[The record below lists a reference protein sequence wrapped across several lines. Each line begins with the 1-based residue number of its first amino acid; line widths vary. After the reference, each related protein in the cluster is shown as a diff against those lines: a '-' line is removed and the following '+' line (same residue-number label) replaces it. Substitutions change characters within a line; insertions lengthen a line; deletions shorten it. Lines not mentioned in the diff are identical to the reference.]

1 MSTRLF
7 KKPSSA
13 GVRCSLLLTVAASA
27 LGGAAHAQVAHELG
41 EVVVTGSRLPQSLQ
55 SYPGSVTRLDSEAV
69 EAMKSFSSD
78 PAQLLGMKVPGLGVS
93 APGSASNFEQSLRGR
108 TPAVLIDGVPI
119 GTPLR
124 DGRHDI
130 RSLSLT
136 VLESVEVIRG
146 ASALYGN
153 GGAGGVINY
162 ITKKGSGEEP
172 TFETEVGAQA
182 SLTHANDSVA
192 PFIRQAALGKVGR
205 VDYNLEAYAERT
217 QGQFDAQGDRIRP
230 NPNQQGGL
238 ADSYIY
244 NLFGK
249 VGVDFGDQRLEASAL
264 YYKQEQDTDYNR
276 IINGDVV
283 RGIKTRVEKAPRNLR
298 AANES
303 NKNFVANLVYTHRD
317 VLGSSVRAQVYYQD
331 YLNIFVYDPNDYLGG
346 GQSKIVSEKYGA
358 RADVNTPFSLGGL
371 VSGGSI
377 LWGVDFVNDSTVQGL
392 VDGRAWVPAVTQES
406 LAGFIQ
412 VNAPVGE
419 RLTLRGGF
427 RYENISLKNAAFNTL
442 RRQPADVSIAIPAGS
457 RDFTAK
463 VFNAGANYDVTGW
476 ASLFVAYSEGFS
488 TAELGRVLRDTR
500 VPLALGS
507 PALADALAPQTVKNY
522 EGGVRLRFD
531 TINVEAVTFKSKCS
545 LCSTTDANLRLV
557 RQPDETFG
565 YELVVDARPSD
576 RTRWGATFTHVD
588 GHQDRDFNR
597 SFETPLPSNRVPP
610 DKLTAFIEQR
620 FGEIWT
626 VRAQGLHSR
635 FRDKFGNQTT
645 STAVGVAPVA
655 AFTLVDLSVRADLGR
670 RGQVSVAV
678 NNLLNEDYFLIG
690 SYLLNRP
697 DRFSKGPG
705 TTLRLAYTL
714 RY

>member
-1 MSTRLF
+1 MSMRVFHSMRTGSRR
-7 KKPSSA
+7 
-13 GVRCSLLLTVAASA
+13 VLLLTAAATAAFGGVAQ
-27 LGGAAHAQVAHELG
+27 AQAPAEMS
-41 EVVVTGSRLPQSLQ
+41 EVVVTGSRLPQSLL
-55 SYPGSVTRLDSEAV
+55 SYPGSVSRLDSVAV
-69 EAMKSFSSD
+69 EEMKAFSSD
-78 PAQLLGMKVPGLGVS
+78 PAQLLGMKVPGLGTS

-124 DGRHDI
+124 DGRHDV

-136 VLESVEVIRG
+136 VLDSVEVIRG

-162 ITKKGSGEEP
+162 ITKKGGDE
-172 TFETEVGAQA
+172 TAFETEIGAQA
-182 SLTHANDSVA
+182 SLTHFGDSFA
-192 PFIRQAALGKVGR
+192 PFIRQAALGKIGR
-205 VDYNLEAYAERT
+205 VDYNFEAYAERT

-238 ADSYIY
+238 ADSQIF

-249 VGVDFGDQRLEASAL
+249 VGTDFGDQRLEASVL
-264 YYKQEQDTDYNR
+264 YYSQEQDTDYNR
-276 IINGDVV
+276 IVNGDVA
-283 RGIKTRVEKAPRNLR
+283 RGIKTRVEKAVPNPR
-298 AANES
+298 AANEA
-303 NKNFVANLVYTHRD
+303 NENFVANLIYSHHD
-317 VLGSSVRAQVYYQD
+317 ILGSSLRAQVYYQD
-331 YLNIFVYDPNDYLGG
+331 YLNIFAYDPNDYLGG
-346 GQSKIVSEKYGA
+346 GQSKIISEKYGA
-358 RADVNTPFSLGGL
+358 RADVNTPFSLGDL
-371 VSGGSI
+371 VKGGSI

-392 VDGRAWVPAVTQES
+392 VDGRAWVPSVTQES
-406 LAGFIQ
+406 LAGFFQID
-412 VNAPVGE
+412 APVGE
-419 RLTLRGGF
+419 HLTLRGGF
-427 RYENISLKNAAFNTL
+427 RYEDISLENAAFNTL
-442 RRQPADVSIAIPAGS
+442 RRQPADVSIPIPAGS

-463 VFNAGANYDVTGW
+463 VFNVGANYDVTDW
-476 ASLFVAYSEGFS
+476 ASVFVAYSEGFS

-500 VPLALGS
+500 VPLDLS
-507 PALADALAPQTVKNY
+507 NPALASALAPQTVENY

-565 YELVVDARPSD
+565 YELMVDARPSD
-576 RTRWGATFTHVD
+576 QTRWGATFTHVD
-588 GHQDRDFNR
+588 GHQDRDFNG

-626 VRAQGLHSR
+626 VRVQGLHSR

-655 AFTLVDLSVRADLGR
+655 AFTLIDVSVRADLGR
-670 RGQVSVAV
+670 RGQVSMAV